1 MNCKF
6 KSFIKA
12 KKSLYIIIYNY
23 IHNFNSIKVTKLN
36 SSILFKMLYSVKAAF
51 YYK

>member
-1 MNCKF
+1 MNFKF

-12 KKSLYIIIYNY
+12 KKSLCIIIWNY
-23 IHNFNSIKVTKLN
+23 TPNFNSITVTKLN

-51 YYK
+51 YYT